1 MRENIEKLVKY
12 ALSLDGDE
20 KGEAQVFCDRLF
32 QAFGHEG
39 YKEAGAKLEF
49 RVKSK
54 KSTNFADLLW
64 RDRVLI
70 EMKKKGAQ
78 LPSHRTQIFD
88 YWWKLRPNQP
98 KYSVLCNFNEFI
110 IYDFAIQD
118 EPLDRIK
125 IKDLPD
131 RYTAFNFLFPKAET
145 PVFQN
150 NLEEATRESAHLI
163 AKVFNSLVEKG
174 EHRDKAQ
181 RFILQCI
188 FTMFAE
194 DYQLLPKD
202 IFTQILLDCKNGK
215 GNFYDLVNG
224 LFQQMN
230 AKMQARGGRFK
241 NVQYFNG
248 GLFAEPEAMELTDIE
263 LDMLIS
269 AASQK
274 WNKVNPA
281 IFGTIFQSSMDADAR
296 HAFGAHFTTEL
307 DILKIVH
314 PTIIQPWREKIS
326 KAKTLGEMKQ
336 LRKELSEFKVLD
348 PACGSGNF
356 LYVAFRE
363 LKRVEMELLNKIHI
377 EFPKSAAEI
386 GTQSIVSIKQF
397 HGIDFNKF
405 AVELAKVTLML
416 AKEMAITET
425 RDWIDTMQIVIGFQM
440 EETLPLDNMDANIL
454 FGDALFIPWTEAD
467 VIIGNPPYQSKNKMQ
482 EEFGIEYLNT
492 LWNAYPSV
500 PGRAD
505 YCVYWFYKAHQ
516 NLKEGGFAGLVGTNT
531 IRENYSREGSLDYIK
546 DHGGIIFNAVSSQ
559 PWSGD
564 AAVSVSIVNWT
575 KGKYDK
581 PKFLYVANDKG
592 DFDENR
598 LEIINTSLALR
609 IDVSKAKVLTCNKN
623 PKSVFQGQTH
633 GHKGFLL
640 SVKKGKEIIEEN
652 IRNAQVVKPF
662 LNGDVLVSK
671 RNSQPDRY
679 VIDFT
684 SMDIM
689 EAASYKEPYQIVKQ
703 LVLRD
708 RELKAKKQEDKN
720 KAALKKNP
728 DAKVNNHHINFY
740 KSWWKLSYGREDM
753 LEAIRPLQRVVVVPR
768 VCKRPTFEFCST
780 EIHANDALMVFAF
793 EDDYMFGIIQSS
805 IHWEWW
811 KAKCSTLEERLRY
824 TANTVWDTFP
834 FPQIPTINDVRKV
847 AVAARELRDQR
858 NLLMHKHKYSLRDVY
873 RILEEPGFNPLKD
886 SHEKLDEAVLA
897 AYGFSKRKGVLNQL
911 LQLNFELSDKIK
923 NQEHV
928 QGPGLPRCVRNKNEF
943 ISKDCITISNQQ
955 ADLVAGTRGKATGP
969 NS

>member
-1 MRENIEKLVKY
+1 MRESIEKFVRY
-12 ALSLDGDE
+12 ASSLDGDE

-32 QAFGHEG
+32 QAFGHDG

-54 KSTNFADLLW
+54 KNTNFADLLW
-64 RDRVLI
+64 GDRVLI
-70 EMKKKGAQ
+70 EMKKKGSQ
-78 LPSHRTQIFD
+78 LPSHRTQIFN
-88 YWWKLRPNQP
+88 YWWQLRPNQP

-110 IYDFAIQD
+110 IYDFAVQD
-118 EPLDRIK
+118 EPLDRIN

-131 RYTAFNFLFPKAET
+131 RYTAFNFMFPKAET

-150 NLEEATRESAHLI
+150 NLEEATRESADLV
-163 AKVFNSLVEKG
+163 AKVFNSLIERG
-174 EHRDKAQ
+174 EDRDQAQ

-202 IFTQILLDCKNGK
+202 IFTQILLDCKNGQ

-230 AKMQARGGRFK
+230 TKVQARGGRFK

-248 GLFAEPEAMELTDIE
+248 GLFACPEAIELTNGEIN
-263 LDMLIS
+263 MLLN

-307 DILKIVH
+307 DILKIVQ
-314 PTIIQPWREKIS
+314 PTIIQPWHEKIA
-326 KAKTLGEMKQ
+326 KAKTLTEMKQ
-336 LRKELSEFKVLD
+336 LRKELFEFKVLD

-363 LKRVEMELLNKIHI
+363 LKRVEMELLNKIHT
-377 EFPKSAAEI
+377 EFPKSAFEI

-397 HGIDFNKF
+397 HGLDYNKF

-416 AKEMAITET
+416 AKEIAIKET
-425 RDWIDTMQIVIGFQM
+425 RDWVDTMQLGMGFQL
-440 EETLPLDNMDANIL
+440 EETLPLDNMDQNIL
-454 FGDALFIPWTEAD
+454 FADALFTDWTEAD

-482 EEFGIEYLNT
+482 EEYGIEYLNK
-492 LWNAYPSV
+492 LWNAYPDV

-546 DHGGIIFNAVSSQ
+546 DHGGVIFNATSSQ

-575 KGKYDK
+575 KGNYDK
-581 PKFLYVANDKG
+581 PKLLYVANGKG
-592 DFDENR
+592 DFDEIK
-598 LEIINTSLALR
+598 LDEINSSLAFR
-609 IDVSKAKVLTCNKN
+609 IDVSKAKVLACNKN

-633 GHKGFLL
+633 GHEGFLL
-640 SVKKGKEIIEEN
+640 TVQKGKELIQKDVHNSE
-652 IRNAQVVKPF
+652 VVKPF
-662 LNGDVLVSK
+662 LIGDVLVAK
-671 RNSQPDRY
+671 RNSQHDRY

-684 SMDIM
+684 SMDIL
-689 EAASYKEPYQIVKQ
+689 EAASYKEPFEIIKKT
-703 LVLRD
+703 VLPD
-708 RELKAKKQEDKN
+708 REAKAKEQEEEN
-720 KAALKKNP
+720 KEALENNP
-728 DAKVNNHHINFY
+728 NAKVNKHHINFY
-740 KSWWKLSYGREDM
+740 KNWWKLSYGREDM
-753 LEAIRPLQRVVVVPR
+753 LEAISPLKRIVVVPR

-780 EIHANDALMVFAF
+780 EIHPNDALMVFAF

-824 TANTVWDTFP
+824 TTNTVWDTFP
-834 FPQIPTINDVRKV
+834 FPQSPTINDVRKV
-847 AVAARELRDQR
+847 AIAANELRSKR
-858 NLLMHKHKYSLRDVY
+858 NHLMDKYNYTLRDIY
-873 RILEEPGFNPLKD
+873 RLLEEPGDNPLKD
-886 SHEKLDEAVLA
+886 AHKNLNDAVLA
-897 AYGFSKRKGVLNQL
+897 AYSFNKRKDLLTQL
-911 LQLNFELSDKIK
+911 LKLNLEIANKIEK
-923 NQEHV
+923 GEEA
-928 QGPGLPRCVRNKNEF
+928 QGPGLPKCVRNKDEF
-943 ISKDCITISNQQ
+943 ITNDCIKIIN
-955 ADLVAGTRGKATGP
+955 K
-969 NS
+969 